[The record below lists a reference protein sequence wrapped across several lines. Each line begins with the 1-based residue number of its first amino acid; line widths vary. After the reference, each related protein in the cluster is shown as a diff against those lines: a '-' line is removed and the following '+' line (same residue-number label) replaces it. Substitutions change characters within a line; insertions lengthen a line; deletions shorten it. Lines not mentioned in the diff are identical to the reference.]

1 MTRFLCND
9 SLWDEL
15 TFRVKSSRKV
25 KAAVAFVGNGGAD
38 LLPLK
43 KGDTL
48 VVNLGLQTVKQGA
61 TSPKEIQ
68 RLIKRG
74 VQVFTRSN
82 LHAKFFI
89 CDDALL
95 VGSANIS
102 NNSQKV
108 LDEAASLTTDKAAL
122 RRAADFFD
130 KICTEP
136 VRPDYLKLC
145 LKEYRAPV
153 FGAAD
158 KGRSSPRPK
167 RVVEAKVWFIGGL
180 SDRDVPSAEVDRA
193 ERVKTKAARQLKRSN
208 GTCADYVHYP
218 SKPSYFDDIRVGDW
232 IVTCVADSDGERDV
246 WPPQQVLGQESYPRG
261 QGKHRY
267 LLNCEAEDGAEPM
280 PLSQFRRHIRS
291 TVPKLDTERPRT
303 MAITNI
309 ESADSILSLWTAGGR
324 IAAQRKAK
332 AKQRGLGYDG

>member
-15 TFRVKSSRKV
+15 AFRVKSSRKV

-74 VQVFTRSN
+74 VKVFTRSN

-89 CDDALL
+89 CDGGLL

-102 NNSQKV
+102 NNSQKA

-130 KICTEP
+130 KLCTEP

-145 LKEYRAPV
+145 LETYRPPV
-153 FGAAD
+153 FSVVGKAD
-158 KGRSSPRPK
+158 KSVRQK
-167 RVVEAKVWFIGGL
+167 RVVEAKLWFIGGL
-180 SDRDVPSAEVDRA
+180 RYYDIPSSEVERA
-193 ERVKTKAARQLKRSN
+193 EDIQEKAESRLQQSK
-208 GTCADYVHYP
+208 GTHADYIHNAI
-218 SKPSYFDDIRVGDW
+218 KPRYFDDIRVGDW
-232 IVTCVADSDGERDV
+232 IVTCIAESDGQRFV
-246 WPPQQVLGQESYPRG
+246 HSPQQVLGHESYSRG
-261 QGKHRY
+261 NGKRRY
-267 LLNCEAEDGAEPM
+267 LLLSEAPDRGQSM
-280 PLSQFRRHIRS
+280 PLSQFRRHIRG
-291 TVPKLDTERPRT
+291 TLPKLDTERPRT
-303 MAITNI
+303 MAITSI
-309 ESADSILSLWTAGGR
+309 EIADSILSLWTAGGR

-332 AKQRGLGYDG
+332 GKKRGLGYGS

>member
-1 MTRFLCND
+1 MTRFLSND
-9 SLWDEL
+9 SLWAEL
-15 TFRVKSSRKV
+15 NARVKASKKV

-48 VVNLGLQTVKQGA
+48 VVNLGLQTVRQGA

-89 CDDALL
+89 CDRALL

-108 LDEAASLTTDKAAL
+108 LDEAATLTTDRGAR

-153 FGAAD
+153 FSLAD
-158 KGRSSPRPK
+158 KGRSSPRQK
-167 RVVEAKVWFIGGL
+167 RVVEAKVWFVGGL
-180 SDRDVPSAEVDRA
+180 ADRDVPLAEVDKA
-193 ERVKTKAARQLKRSN
+193 ERLKTKAAKKLKQSK
-208 GTCADYVHYP
+208 GTHVDCVHYAR
-218 SKPSYFDDIRVGDW
+218 KPSYFDDIRVGDW
-232 IVTCVADSDGERDV
+232 IVTCVTNSHGEREV
-246 WPPQQVLGQESYPRG
+246 WSPQQVLGQESYPRG
-261 QGKHRY
+261 QGKYRY
-267 LLNCEAEDGAEPM
+267 LLNCEAADGAESM
-280 PLSQFRRHIRS
+280 PLATFRRHIRNQ
-291 TVPKLDTERPRT
+291 VPKLDTERPRT
-303 MAITNI
+303 LAITNI
-309 ESADSILSLWTAGGR
+309 DTADKILGLWTTSGR
-324 IAAQRKAK
+324 IAVQRKAK
-332 AKQRGLGYDG
+332 TKQRGLGYGG

>member
-1 MTRFLCND
+1 MTRFLFND

-15 TFRVKSSRKV
+15 TVRVKSSRKV

-89 CDDALL
+89 CDGVLL

-108 LDEAASLTTDKAAL
+108 LDEAASLTTDKVAL
-122 RRAADFFD
+122 GRAADFFD

-153 FGAAD
+153 FGVAG
-158 KGRSSPRPK
+158 KGRSSARQK
-167 RVVEAKVWFIGGL
+167 RVVEAKLWLIGGL
-180 SDRDVPSAEVDRA
+180 ADRDVPAAEVGKA
-193 ERVKTKAARQLKRSN
+193 ERIKTKAAKQLKRSK
-208 GTCADYVHYP
+208 GTSADYVHYAR
-218 SKPSYFDDIRVGDW
+218 KPRCFDDIRVGDW
-232 IVTCVADSDGERDV
+232 IVTCVADSDGHRDV
-246 WPPQQVLGQESYPRG
+246 WPPQQVLGQESYARG
-261 QGKHRY
+261 QGKRRY
-267 LLNCEAEDGAEPM
+267 LLNSEAADGAEPM
-280 PLSQFRRHIRS
+280 PLARFRRHIRNE
-291 TVPKLDTERPRT
+291 VPQLDTERPRT
-303 MAITNI
+303 LAITNLDT
-309 ESADSILSLWTAGGR
+309 ADKILGLWTTSGR
-324 IAAQRKAK
+324 IAAQRKVK
-332 AKQRGLGYDG
+332 TKKRGLGYGG

>member
-1 MTRFLCND
+1 MTRFLSND
-9 SLWDEL
+9 SLWAEL
-15 TFRVKSSRKV
+15 NARVKASQRV

-74 VQVFTRSN
+74 VQLFTRSN

-108 LDEAASLTTDKAAL
+108 LDEAASLTTDKVAV
-122 RRAADFFD
+122 RRAEDFFS
-130 KICTEP
+130 KLCTEP

-145 LKEYRAPV
+145 LENYRPPV
-153 FGAAD
+153 FNPVGKTD
-158 KGRSSPRPK
+158 KSVRQK
-167 RVVEAKVWFIGGL
+167 RVVEAKLWFIGGL
-180 SDRDVPSAEVDRA
+180 RYRDVPEAEDSSASGIQE
-193 ERVKTKAARQLKRSN
+193 EAAKRLQHSK
-208 GTCADYVHYP
+208 GTHADYVHNS
-218 SKPSYFDDIRVGDW
+218 SKPRYFDDIRVGDW
-232 IVTCVADSDGERDV
+232 IVTCIADSEGQRFV
-246 WPPQQVLGQESYPRG
+246 HSPQQVLGHESYSRG
-261 QGKHRY
+261 HGKRRY
-267 LLNCEAEDGAEPM
+267 LLLSEAPDRGQTM
-280 PLSQFRRHIRS
+280 PLSQFRRHIRG

-303 MAITNI
+303 MAITSM
-309 ESADSILSLWTAGGR
+309 ETADSILSLWTAGGR
-324 IAAQRKAK
+324 IAAQRKVK
-332 AKQRGLGYDG
+332 AKKRGLGYGG

>member
-1 MTRFLCND
+1 MTRFLSND
-9 SLWDEL
+9 SLWAEL
-15 TFRVKSSRKV
+15 SARVKSSRKV
-25 KAAVAFVGNGGAD
+25 KAAVAFLGDGGAD

-108 LDEAASLTTDKAAL
+108 LDEAASLTTDKPAL

-130 KICTEP
+130 RLCTEP
-136 VRPDYLKLC
+136 VRPAYLKLC
-145 LKEYRAPV
+145 LENYHPPAFKPV
-153 FGAAD
+153 GKTD
-158 KGRSSPRPK
+158 KTVRQK
-167 RVVEAKVWFIGGL
+167 RVLEAKLWFIGGL
-180 SDRDVPSAEVDRA
+180 RYRDIPEAEECSASGIQE
-193 ERVKTKAARQLKRSN
+193 EAAKRLQHSK
-208 GTCADYVHYP
+208 GTHADYIHNS
-218 SKPSYFDDIRVGDW
+218 SKPRYFDDIRVGDW
-232 IVTCVADSDGERDV
+232 IVTCIANSEGQRFVHS
-246 WPPQQVLGQESYPRG
+246 PQQVLGHESYSRG
-261 QGKHRY
+261 NGKRRY
-267 LLNCEAEDGAEPM
+267 LLLSEAPDRGQTM
-280 PLSQFRRHIRS
+280 PLSQFRQHIRS
-291 TVPKLDTERPRT
+291 TAPKLDTERPRT
-303 MAITNI
+303 MAITSI
-309 ESADSILSLWTAGGR
+309 EIADAILSLWTTPGR
-324 IAAQRKAK
+324 IAADRKAK
-332 AKQRGLGYDG
+332 TKQRGLGYGG

>member
-1 MTRFLCND
+1 MTRFLNND
-9 SLWDEL
+9 SLWAEL
-15 TFRVKSSRKV
+15 SVKVKTSRKV

-89 CDDALL
+89 CDRTLL

-102 NNSQKV
+102 NNSQQV
-108 LDEAASLTTDKAAL
+108 LDEAASLTTDKTAL
-122 RRAADFFD
+122 RRASDFFD
-130 KICTEP
+130 KLCTEP

-145 LKEYRAPV
+145 LEAYRPPK
-153 FGAAD
+153 F
-158 KGRSSPRPK
+158 SPTGSKNVPRGQK
-167 RVVEAKVWFIGGL
+167 RVIEAKLWFIGGL
-180 SDRDVPSAEVDRA
+180 RYYDIPAAEKERA
-193 ERVKTKAARQLKRSN
+193 EAIQGKTASKLRQSK
-208 GTCADYVHYP
+208 GTHADYLHNSV
-218 SKPSYFDDIRVGDW
+218 KPRYFDDIRVGDW
-232 IVTCVADSDGERDV
+232 IVTCIADSDGQRYV
-246 WPPQQVLGQESYPRG
+246 HSPQQVLGHESYARG
-261 QGKHRY
+261 HGKRRY
-267 LLNCEAEDGAEPM
+267 LLLSEAPDRGQPM
-280 PLSQFRRHIRS
+280 PLSQFRRHIRY

-303 MAITNI
+303 IAITSI
-309 ESADSILSLWTAGGR
+309 ETADSIFSLWTASGR
-324 IAAQRKAK
+324 IAAQRK
-332 AKQRGLGYDG
+332 

>member
-1 MTRFLCND
+1 MTRFLSND
-9 SLWDEL
+9 SLWAEL
-15 TFRVKSSRKV
+15 NTRVKASKKV

-108 LDEAASLTTDKAAL
+108 LDEAASLTTDKAAV
-122 RRAADFFD
+122 RRAEDFFS
-130 KICTEP
+130 KLCTEP
-136 VRPDYLKLC
+136 VRPDYLELC
-145 LKEYRAPV
+145 LKAYRPPV
-153 FGAAD
+153 FNPVGKTD
-158 KGRSSPRPK
+158 KSVRQK
-167 RVVEAKVWFIGGL
+167 RVV
-180 SDRDVPSAEVDRA
+180 
-193 ERVKTKAARQLKRSN
+193 
-208 GTCADYVHYP
+208 
-218 SKPSYFDDIRVGDW
+218 
-232 IVTCVADSDGERDV
+232 
-246 WPPQQVLGQESYPRG
+246 
-261 QGKHRY
+261 
-267 LLNCEAEDGAEPM
+267 
-280 PLSQFRRHIRS
+280 
-291 TVPKLDTERPRT
+291 
-303 MAITNI
+303 
-309 ESADSILSLWTAGGR
+309 
-324 IAAQRKAK
+324 
-332 AKQRGLGYDG
+332 